1 MKSSKLYLLIVACVL
16 MTLAPHAW
24 AQSVPLA
31 FGQAQTGAISGSL
44 QVNVY
49 TFNASTNDVVDFT
62 MVTTSGSLAP
72 KIQLYQPNG
81 TLVAQTYSNNGTGGC
96 GGPTNLEMNTV
107 TLPASGTY
115 TLDVSDCSG
124 TETGDYSVYAQRT
137 NNPTGAS
144 NLPFDQTED
153 GSITAV
159 AQESTY
165 TFSANLNDLID
176 LTLVTTSGSLAP
188 KIRLYQPNGAL
199 VAQTY
204 SNNGT
209 GGCGGP
215 TNIELDT
222 VQLPATGIYT
232 VLVADCLDTNTG
244 NYAIYAQRTDNPSG
258 AVNLP
263 FDQTQTGSITSVAQE
278 NTYTFSANANDVAD
292 FTLVT
297 TSGSLSPRI
306 RVYQPDGALVGQNYS
321 NNGTGGCGGPTNIE
335 LNTVTLPATGTYTVL
350 VGDCSDTNTGNYAI
364 YSQRTNNPSGAA
376 NLPFDQTQNGSI
388 TSVAQEGAY
397 TFTANANDVADFTLV
412 TTSGSLSPKIR
423 LYQPNG
429 ALVAQTYSNNGTG
442 GCGGPTNIEL
452 NTITLPATG
461 TYTVLVADCLD
472 TNTGNYAI
480 YSQRTNNP
488 SGGFPVL
495 WGQVQTGSVISV
507 AQSNTY
513 TISGSVNDVVSLT
526 METTSG
532 SLAPKMRLYNPNGT
546 LLSQT
551 YSNNGTGGCGGPATI
566 ELSSITLTQNGS
578 YTLLVGDCLDT
589 NAGNYSLSS
598 QCFGTCNLV
607 PTITTL
613 SPTSAMA
620 GAAAETLTINGS
632 NFLPTST
639 VTYGGVAHTPIYV
652 SSIELQITL
661 STGDLAMPGN
671 YAVVVTS
678 PPPGGGPSNSVN
690 FTVTSAG
697 GISFSPTSESFP
709 SQVINTTST
718 ARKVTIT
725 STGAGNLT
733 ISSISITGT
742 DPNNFAETNNC
753 PASLAP
759 NAKCTIN
766 LTFTPS
772 ATGSFSASLSVA
784 DNASGSPQSV
794 ALSGTGV
801 EPVAV
806 APATLTFT
814 SQAEGSTSASKSV
827 TLTNNLPSALT
838 VTSISASGD
847 FAETN
852 TCVPSVPVKGRCTI
866 SVTFTPTSTGT
877 RTGML
882 TVMDSASNSPQTVT
896 LTGTG
901 IAPVTISPASLPFAA
916 QSVGTT
922 STAKNITLINNLP
935 TALTMGTISFQ
946 GADPGDFTSP
956 TNTCGASV
964 PSKGK
969 CTISVTFTPGAT
981 GTRTATIYVNDS
993 ANTSPQTVSLT
1004 GTGK

>member
-1 MKSSKLYLLIVACVL
+1 MRGEIPMKSSKLYLLIVACVL

-176 LTLVTTSGSLAP
+176 LTLVTTSGSLA
-188 KIRLYQPNGAL
+188 
-199 VAQTY
+199 
-204 SNNGT
+204 
-209 GGCGGP
+209 
-215 TNIELDT
+215 
-222 VQLPATGIYT
+222 
-232 VLVADCLDTNTG
+232 
-244 NYAIYAQRTDNPSG
+244 
-258 AVNLP
+258 
-263 FDQTQTGSITSVAQE
+263 
-278 NTYTFSANANDVAD
+278 
-292 FTLVT
+292 
-297 TSGSLSPRI
+297 
-306 RVYQPDGALVGQNYS
+306 
-321 NNGTGGCGGPTNIE
+321 
-335 LNTVTLPATGTYTVL
+335 
-350 VGDCSDTNTGNYAI
+350 
-364 YSQRTNNPSGAA
+364 
-376 NLPFDQTQNGSI
+376 
-388 TSVAQEGAY
+388 
-397 TFTANANDVADFTLV
+397 
-412 TTSGSLSPKIR
+412 PKIR

-652 SSIELQITL
+652 SSMELQITL
-661 STGDLAMPGN
+661 STGDLATPGN
-671 YAVVVTS
+671 YAV
-678 PPPGGGPSNSVN
+678 
-690 FTVTSAG
+690 
-697 GISFSPTSESFP
+697 
-709 SQVINTTST
+709 
-718 ARKVTIT
+718 
-725 STGAGNLT
+725 
-733 ISSISITGT
+733 
-742 DPNNFAETNNC
+742 
-753 PASLAP
+753 
-759 NAKCTIN
+759 
-766 LTFTPS
+766 
-772 ATGSFSASLSVA
+772 
-784 DNASGSPQSV
+784 
-794 ALSGTGV
+794 
-801 EPVAV
+801 
-806 APATLTFT
+806 
-814 SQAEGSTSASKSV
+814 
-827 TLTNNLPSALT
+827 
-838 VTSISASGD
+838 
-847 FAETN
+847 
-852 TCVPSVPVKGRCTI
+852 
-866 SVTFTPTSTGT
+866 
-877 RTGML
+877 
-882 TVMDSASNSPQTVT
+882 
-896 LTGTG
+896 
-901 IAPVTISPASLPFAA
+901 
-916 QSVGTT
+916 
-922 STAKNITLINNLP
+922 
-935 TALTMGTISFQ
+935 
-946 GADPGDFTSP
+946 
-956 TNTCGASV
+956 
-964 PSKGK
+964 
-969 CTISVTFTPGAT
+969 
-981 GTRTATIYVNDS
+981 
-993 ANTSPQTVSLT
+993 
-1004 GTGK
+1004 